1 MNQTPLTKDGEIRLI
16 QKLNDL
22 EIGLYKVRNSLVQW
36 EICLVLILTGTAIE
50 CANALSLSG
59 HHHLTRS

>member
-1 MNQTPLTKDGEIRLI
+1 MNQTPFTKDSEIRLI

-36 EICLVLILTGTAIE
+36 GICLVLILTGTEAYIFK
-50 CANALSLSG
+50 LL
-59 HHHLTRS
+59 H